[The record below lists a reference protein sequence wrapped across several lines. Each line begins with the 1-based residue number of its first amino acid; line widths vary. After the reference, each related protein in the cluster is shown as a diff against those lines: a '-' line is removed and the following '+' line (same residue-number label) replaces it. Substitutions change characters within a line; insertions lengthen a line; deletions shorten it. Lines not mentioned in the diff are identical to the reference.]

1 MQGFVHE
8 LKQIQTESAQ
18 GMHQILK
25 LSNKMDEEGYEEN
38 KMIAKF
44 KADIKQSIKDI
55 KQLKNETGKVVAQM
69 VKEDTYT
76 SAQEKVF

>member
-1 MQGFVHE
+1 
-8 LKQIQTESAQ
+8 
-18 GMHQILK
+18 MHQILK

-55 KQLKNETGKVVAQM
+55 KQLKNETGKVVA
-69 VKEDTYT
+69 
-76 SAQEKVF
+76 

>member
-1 MQGFVHE
+1 MRNFVNE

-18 GMHQILK
+18 GMHQVLK
-25 LSNKMDEEGYEEN
+25 LSNKIDEEGYEEN

-55 KQLKNETGKVVAQM
+55 KQLKNETGK
-69 VKEDTYT
+69 
-76 SAQEKVF
+76 